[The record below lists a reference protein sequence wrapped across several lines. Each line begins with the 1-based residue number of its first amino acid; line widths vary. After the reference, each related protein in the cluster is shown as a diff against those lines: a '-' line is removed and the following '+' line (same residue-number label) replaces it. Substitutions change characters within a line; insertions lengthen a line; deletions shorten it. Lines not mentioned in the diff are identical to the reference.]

1 MTSTSWDGNSEGVG
15 ALKQKCPPWGGGVW
29 ISSGTTP
36 CILRYFP
43 GGGGL
48 CTSSPRSSGGGVKKA
63 PLLQHPG
70 ELARRLPGG
79 GGYCHIQDIIGI
91 CHCEGYIKLFSMR

>member
-1 MTSTSWDGNSEGVG
+1 MTSTSWDGNSGG
-15 ALKQKCPPWGGGVW
+15 WGLLNKSALRGGGGMDIFW
-29 ISSGTTP
+29 NHT
-36 CILRYFP
+36 ILRYFP

-48 CTSSPRSSGGGVKKA
+48 CTSSPRSSGGGMKKA

-91 CHCEGYIKLFSMR
+91 CHCEGYIKLFSLR